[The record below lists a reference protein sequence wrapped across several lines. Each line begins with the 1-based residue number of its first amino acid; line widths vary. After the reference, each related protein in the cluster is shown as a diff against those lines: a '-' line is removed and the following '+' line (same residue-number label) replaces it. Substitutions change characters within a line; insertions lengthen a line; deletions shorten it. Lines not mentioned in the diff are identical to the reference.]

1 MNEVKCYVLFTALLS
16 SLCAYGA
23 PQSITELCSEYRNT
37 QIYTINDKILSYT
50 ESMAGKREMVIITF
64 KSGATFQVEVP
75 GSQHIDSQKKA
86 IERMKDT
93 LRITYLT
100 ETKID
105 KLCVWNNKT
114 PNSIAAI
121 SMEN

>member
-1 MNEVKCYVLFTALLS
+1 MTSLKTSIKTITYLS
-16 SLCAYGA
+16 DIGCLEIQGASL
-23 PQSITELCSEYRNT
+23 
-37 QIYTINDKILSYT
+37 NDKILSYT

-64 KSGATFQVEVP
+64 KSGETFQVEVP

-121 SMEN
+121 SMKN